1 MFDSEVNLF
10 DEAKEISFDG
20 QNNVT
25 NRMTMPTETQESIS
39 TIVDD
44 GKAALVKDSTKE
56 MLKGAVLGSVLGAI
70 LSLWRKKSVWMGVL
84 AGGLAGG
91 YIAKESIIDFKKK

>member
-10 DEAKEISFDG
+10 DEVQEITFDKQKKLSNG
-20 QNNVT
+20 
-25 NRMTMPTETQESIS
+25 MKLPSETQDSVNS
-39 TIVDD
+39 IVDD

-70 LSLWRKKSVWMGVL
+70 LSLWRKNSVWMGVL

-91 YIAKESIIDFKKK
+91 YIAKESIIDLKNK